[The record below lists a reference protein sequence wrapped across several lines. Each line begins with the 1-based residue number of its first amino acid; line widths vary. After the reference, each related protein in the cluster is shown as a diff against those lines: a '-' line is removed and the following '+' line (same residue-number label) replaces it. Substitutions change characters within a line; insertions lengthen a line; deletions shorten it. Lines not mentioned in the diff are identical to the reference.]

1 MTKEIIEGFLLFKKY
16 YDLLLWIYPVTR
28 KFPNKEKYVLGE
40 KIQTIALE
48 VLENIIMIASNKE
61 REKALLKADTELEK
75 LRILI
80 RLSNDLKLLDLRR
93 YEYASKKLIEIGK
106 IIGGITKSPK
116 IKGQGMHQ

>member
-1 MTKEIIEGFLLFKKY
+1 MSKELIDGFILFKKY

-40 KIQTIALE
+40 KIQTIALN

-61 REKALLKADTELEK
+61 REKALIKADIELEK

-93 YEYASKKLIEIGK
+93 YEYASKKIIEIGK
-106 IIGGITKSPK
+106 ILGGIIKSP
-116 IKGQGMHQ
+116 IVKGQGIHQ